1 MFSIQHTHTHIQEDT
16 LTHEQPHA
24 NMCTTPTRTD
34 LGGLEEKEW
43 SPPGHEVRVV
53 VEADLCVVYLF
64 FACLVV
70 SPDLGEIVS
79 LSLWSRSVPQVS
91 LVMLTRLVVAE

>member
-1 MFSIQHTHTHIQEDT
+1 MSSWK
-16 LTHEQPHA
+16 L
-24 NMCTTPTRTD
+24 
-34 LGGLEEKEW
+34 
-43 SPPGHEVRVV
+43 SV
-53 VEADLCVVYLF
+53 CVVYLF

-79 LSLWSRSVPQVS
+79 LTLLSRSVPQVS